1 MTLNRLVLELRP
13 KWTRNLTFC
22 PSRSSCIF
30 LCSSSSKIL
39 SPSKSYLAKTASIS
53 ASAWPRLQKR
63 HNRMSRTILHV
74 NIQSLFTG
82 PDKFPTAPA
91 GRIYQKIDEISFTEQ
106 VLVFRDLHTRGWSL
120 IAGKPVTPFREP
132 SLALHTRGDNRSN
145 FVMKCWISIP
155 HLIHLASISPGIT
168 IH

>member
-82 PDKFPTAPA
+82 PDKFPSAPA
-91 GRIYQKIDEISFTEQ
+91 GRIYQKIDKISFTEK